1 MYAKLRNNLVQAQNI
16 NWMVSVSRMARKG
29 GCGDND
35 EKKFPDQDKVHVR
48 CVIWVEWKERR
59 KKLLATES
67 LGMRSRIFDSA
78 NSYQHTSRREILVCE
93 CISKHFAHCAGQKQ
107 TNEKREKWE
116 PTKKKETGLRW
127 NFVGSRWC
135 SSSWTMIY
143 IRFGYSR
150 NTPNHGRSS
159 ADFVYIQ
166 QCSITSIKLHTIHT
180 NTRGSN
186 NSARRMHCVHKKCI
200 ASIQN
205 WRVDERNGKLS
216 ALTINSQLFF
226 ADYCCMRKEYT
237 AARLI

>member
-127 NFVGSRWC
+127 NFVGFRRISLVQQLLDHDLYSLWLFQEHTE
-135 SSSWTMIY
+135 SWEI
-143 IRFGYSR
+143 FGR
-150 NTPNHGRSS
+150 L
-159 ADFVYIQ
+159 
-166 QCSITSIKLHTIHT
+166 CLHSTVQYYEH
-180 NTRGSN
+180 
-186 NSARRMHCVHKKCI
+186 
-200 ASIQN
+200 
-205 WRVDERNGKLS
+205 
-216 ALTINSQLFF
+216 
-226 ADYCCMRKEYT
+226 
-237 AARLI
+237 